1 MSFILISDKQL
12 LHARAL
18 PFTLINEVMNA
29 TLGIGDSLYFGSV
42 MIMCSPVALSAHYEL
57 LSLNLLWEN
66 FRGTLSSSCS
76 IAEEYCVRVSL
87 PSR

>member
-1 MSFILISDKQL
+1 MK
-12 LHARAL
+12 
-18 PFTLINEVMNA
+18 MNA
-29 TLGIGDSLYFGSV
+29 TLGIGDSLYFCSV
-42 MIMCSPVALSAHYEL
+42 MTMCSPVALSAHHEL

-76 IAEEYCVRVSL
+76 IAEEYCVQVSL